1 MNINLLDVSGFLVL
15 HSISLS
21 YDERRAEQCV
31 VSLPDKPRESII
43 TALIKRGPSHAKFLR
58 CIHVHMVIAAPRYWF
73 AEFDTY
79 KIGVTAWSQSTMH
92 TLTKRKLE
100 REDFVPG
107 IPQESIDIVNS
118 IIDGGDLIR
127 AKAALPEGFLQARY
141 VCANYQ
147 ALRTMYQQRRKHRLV
162 EWRGFCT
169 FLETLPH
176 AEYITG
182 DSDG

>member
-1 MNINLLDVSGFLVL
+1 MNINLLDVSGFIVL

-31 VSLPDKPRESII
+31 LSLPDKPCESVI

-58 CIHVHMVIAAPRYWF
+58 CIHAHMVIAAPRYWWQE
-73 AEFDTY
+73 ASTY
-79 KIGVTAWSQSTMH
+79 QIGVTSWSQSTMH
-92 TLTKRKLE
+92 TLTKRQLT
-100 REDFVPG
+100 REDFVPC
-107 IPQESIDIVNS
+107 IPQESIDVVNKC
-118 IIDGGDLIR
+118 IEGKDLVT

-147 ALRTMYQQRRKHRLV
+147 ALSTMYQQRRKHRLA
-162 EWRGFCT
+162 EWREFCA

-182 DSDG
+182 EDE

>member
-21 YDERRAEQCV
+21 YDERKAEQCV
-31 VSLPDKPRESII
+31 ISLPDKPRESVI

-58 CIHVHMVIAAPRYWF
+58 CIHAHMVIAAPRFWWQEM
-73 AEFDTY
+73 ATY
-79 KIGVTAWSQSTMH
+79 QFGVATWSQSTMH

-107 IPQESIDIVNS
+107 VPQESIDIVNS
-118 IIDGGDLIR
+118 IITGGDLIR

-141 VCANYQ
+141 VCANYE
-147 ALRTMYQQRRKHRLV
+147 ALSTMYQQRRKHKLS
-162 EWRGFCT
+162 EWREFCS

-176 AEYITG
+176 AEYIVG
-182 DSDG
+182 EHNE